1 MQDGVRRAGDSN
13 APRSFWGWGREGE
26 GAPAAQVEA
35 IEGGLRHWL
44 GMQSLAA
51 DAPPQLEEIELP
63 APRVEAPAEL
73 NDLVSARPRDRL
85 SHTYGKS
92 YRDIVRAFARNFENP
107 PDYVAFP
114 RSEADIVRVLE
125 WCDRDRLAVV
135 PYGGGSS
142 VCGGVEARLS
152 GAHQGAVSLDLSGL
166 DQLLELDPVS
176 RAAHIQGGIMG
187 PALEAC
193 LRPHGLTLRHYPQS
207 FEFSSL
213 GGWIATRA
221 GGHFATLYTHIDDF
235 VESLRV
241 VTPSGTIESR
251 RLPGSGAGPSS
262 DRLFIGSEGAL
273 GVITSAWMRV
283 QQRPRFRAQAT
294 VGFQGDGDD
303 GNTRSFLQGARALR
317 AVVQAGLFPAN
328 CRLLD
333 PMEALLNQ
341 ASGSGG
347 GESLLLLGFESAD
360 HPLHARMQRAV
371 ELARDHGGSVEDA
384 GIKYSA
390 EDAERPARTDA
401 QGAWRSAFLR
411 APYLRDALIA
421 RGVFTE
427 TYETATT
434 WDRFESLHAAV
445 NSAARQATR
454 ETGGEGVV
462 TCRITHAYP
471 DGAAPYFT
479 VVAPAARGAELAQ
492 WDAIKAAITDAMLSH
507 GGTVTHHHAVGRD
520 FMPWYLKQR
529 SAGFGRALAA
539 VKRELDPAGI
549 MNPGVLVPL

>member
-1 MQDGVRRAGDSN
+1 MQQGGAARA
-13 APRSFWGWGREGE
+13 RSFWGWGREGE
-26 GAPAAQVEA
+26 GPPAAQVEA
-35 IEGGLRHWL
+35 MEAGLQHWL
-44 GMQSLAA
+44 GVPTFAA
-51 DAPPQLEEIELP
+51 VAPPSVDEIDLAP
-63 APRVEAPAEL
+63 PRVEAPADL
-73 NDLVSARPRDRL
+73 SHLVSAQKLDRL

-92 YRDIVRAFARNFENP
+92 YRDIVRALARTFDNP

-125 WCDRDRLAVV
+125 WCDRARLAVI

-152 GAHQGAVSLDLSGL
+152 GAHLGAVSLDLSGL

-176 RAAHIQGGIMG
+176 RAAQLQGGIMG
-187 PALEAC
+187 PALEAS
-193 LRPHGLTLRHYPQS
+193 LRPHGLSLRHYPQS

-241 VTPSGTIESR
+241 ITPSGTIESR
-251 RLPGSGAGPSS
+251 RLPGSGAGPST

-273 GVITSAWMRV
+273 GVITSAWVRL
-283 QQRPRFRAQAT
+283 QERPRFRAQAT
-294 VGFQGDGDD
+294 VGFQGSGEATDVQA
-303 GNTRSFLQGARALR
+303 FLRGARALR
-317 AVVQAGLFPAN
+317 AIVQAGLFPAN

-341 ASGSGG
+341 ANGAGG
-347 GESLLLLGFESAD
+347 GEALLLLGFESAD

-371 ELARDHGGSVEDA
+371 TIARDHGGRVDDSS
-384 GIKYSA
+384 ISYSA
-390 EDAERPARTDA
+390 EDAEQRSRADA

-427 TYETATT
+427 TFETAAT
-434 WDRFESLHAAV
+434 WDRFESLHQAV
-445 NSAARQATR
+445 YTAARQAMR
-454 ETGGEGVV
+454 DTGGAGVV
-462 TCRITHAYP
+462 SCRITHAYP

-479 VVAPAARGAELAQ
+479 LIAPAARGAELAQ
-492 WDAIKAAITDAMLSH
+492 WDTIKAAITDAMLAH
-507 GGTVTHHHAVGRD
+507 GGSVTHHHAVGRD
-520 FMPWYLKQR
+520 FMPWYLQQR
-529 SAGFGRALAA
+529 SPGFGRALAA
-539 VKRELDPAGI
+539 VKRELDPQGI
-549 MNPGVLVPL
+549 MNPGVLIPVEAP